1 MDLIWPGIAGII
13 VTIVLVL
20 MIIRCPISF
29 ALLIVGTG
37 GLAYF
42 MGLGPAITYIPAQIY
57 MYLAKFTFIA
67 VPLFLLM
74 GYFTFHAGLTA
85 DAYSVARDWV
95 GHLPG
100 GLGIAT
106 GACQCRLRSCRRL
119 QPGLLCGLL
128 QDCRA

>member
-1 MDLIWPGIAGII
+1 MDPDIIAGI
-13 VTIVLVL
+13 VGVAVLLVL

-37 GLAYF
+37 GLTYF

-74 GYFTFHAGLTA
+74 
-85 DAYSVARDWV
+85 DAHSV
-95 GHLPG
+95 
-100 GLGIAT
+100 
-106 GACQCRLRSCRRL
+106 RLE
-119 QPGLLCGLL
+119 
-128 QDCRA
+128 